1 MAKKTDLRRLT
12 HQELTQFRRQ
22 AVAQVQEG
30 VPIMDV
36 VRSMGVSRTA
46 LFHWLALY
54 RAGGWDALDAG
65 KRGGRKPKLDA
76 KAIEWLYRTLTND
89 QPTQWKFPFALWTL
103 KLVARLIHQ
112 ELGIRL
118 SRWSVSRLLRQL
130 GLSPQRPLFRAQQ
143 QDADQ
148 VARWKAEV
156 FPEIRRKAEQ
166 RKGVVYFLDESAVR
180 SDHHAGTTWAPK
192 GKTPVVRTTG
202 ARFSLNIIGAISP
215 RGEFRFMLYEKTM
228 SAQRFI
234 EFLKRLL
241 HDEPRPI
248 FLIVD
253 GHPVHR
259 SRAVKKFVESTQGR
273 LELHFLPPYS
283 PEINPVE
290 QVWNHAKN
298 HRIGKQLITGP
309 DQLKR
314 LVLST
319 LRSLQRRAKV
329 IRGFFR
335 HPECRYIIAEA

>member
-103 KLVARLIHQ
+103 KLVAKLIYQ
-112 ELGIRL
+112 EFGIHL

-130 GLSPQRPLFRAQQ
+130 GLTPQRPLFRAHQ

-166 RKGVVYFLDESAVR
+166 CKGVVYFLDESAVR

-215 RGEFRFMLYEKTM
+215 RGEFRFMLYEKSM
-228 SAQRFI
+228 NAQRFI

-241 HDEPRPI
+241 HDESRPI
-248 FLIVD
+248 FLVVD

-283 PEINPVE
+283 PEVNPVE

-298 HRIGKQLITGP
+298 HRVGKQLITGP

-314 LVLST
+314 LVLSA
-319 LRSLQRRAKV
+319 LRSLQRRAKI

>member
-103 KLVARLIHQ
+103 KLVTKLIHQ

-143 QDADQ
+143 QDAER
-148 VARWKAEV
+148 VSRWKAEV

-166 RKGVVYFLDESAVR
+166 CNGAVYFLDESAVR
-180 SDHHAGTTWAPK
+180 SDHHAGTTWSPK

-215 RGEFRFMLYEKTM
+215 QGEFRFMLYEKSM
-228 SAQRFI
+228 NAQRFI

-241 HDEPRPI
+241 NDEPRPI

-283 PEINPVE
+283 PEVNPIE

-298 HRIGKQLITGP
+298 HRIGKQVITGLV
-309 DQLKR
+309 QLKK
-314 LVLST
+314 LVLSA
-319 LRSLQRRAKV
+319 LRSLQRSADIV
-329 IRGFFR
+329 RGFFR

>member
-103 KLVARLIHQ
+103 KLVAKLIHQ

-143 QDADQ
+143 QDAER

-166 RKGVVYFLDESAVR
+166 CNGAVYFLDESAVR
-180 SDHHAGTTWAPK
+180 SDHHAGTSWSPK

-215 RGEFRFMLYEKTM
+215 QGEFRFMLYEKSM
-228 SAQRFI
+228 NAQRFI

-241 HDEPRPI
+241 NDEPRRI

-283 PEINPVE
+283 PEVNPIE

-298 HRIGKQLITGP
+298 HRIGKQVITGP
-309 DQLKR
+309 DQLKK
-314 LVLST
+314 LVLSA
-319 LRSLQRRAKV
+319 LRSLQRSADIV
-329 IRGFFR
+329 RGFFR
-335 HPECRYIIAEA
+335 HPECRYIIADS

>member
-103 KLVARLIHQ
+103 KLVAKLIHQ

-143 QDADQ
+143 QDAER

-166 RKGVVYFLDESAVR
+166 CNGAVYFLDESAVR
-180 SDHHAGTTWAPK
+180 SDHHAGTTWSPK

-215 RGEFRFMLYEKTM
+215 QGEFRFMLYEKSM
-228 SAQRFI
+228 NAQRFI

-241 HDEPRPI
+241 NDEPRPI

-283 PEINPVE
+283 PEVNPIE

-298 HRIGKQLITGP
+298 HRIGKQVITGP
-309 DQLKR
+309 DQLKK
-314 LVLST
+314 LVLSA
-319 LRSLQRRAKV
+319 LRSLQRSADIV
-329 IRGFFR
+329 RGFFR
-335 HPECRYIIAEA
+335 HPECRYIIAKA

>member
-22 AVAQVQEG
+22 AVAQVQSG
-30 VPIMDV
+30 VPVMDV

-65 KRGGRKPKLDA
+65 KRGGRRPKLDA
-76 KAIEWLYRTLTND
+76 KAIEWLYRTLTRD
-89 QPTQWKFPFALWTL
+89 PPTQWKFPFALWTL
-103 KLVARLIHQ
+103 KLVVQLIHR

-118 SRWSVSRLLRQL
+118 SRWSVARLLRQL
-130 GLSPQRPLFRAQQ
+130 GLSPQRPLWRAWQ
-143 QDADQ
+143 QDAGE

-156 FPEIRRKAEQ
+156 YPEIRRRARQ
-166 RKGVVYFLDESAVR
+166 RQGVIYFLDESAVR

-192 GKTPVVRTTG
+192 GKTPEVRATG
-202 ARFSLNIIGAISP
+202 ARFALNVIGAISP
-215 RGEFRFMLYEKTM
+215 QGEFRFMLFEKTLN
-228 SAQRFI
+228 AQRFI

-241 HDEPRPI
+241 HDEQRPI

-259 SRAVKKFVESTQGR
+259 SRAVRQFVESTRGH
-273 LELHFLPPYS
+273 LELYFLPPYS

-290 QVWNHAKN
+290 QVWNYAKN
-298 HRIGKQLITGP
+298 HRIGKQVITGP
-309 DQLKR
+309 GQLKR
-314 LVLST
+314 LVLSA
-319 LRSLQRRAKV
+319 LRSIQRLSAV
-329 IRGFFR
+329 VRGFFH
-335 HPECRYIIAEA
+335 HPECRYILAGT

>member
-76 KAIEWLYRTLTND
+76 KAIEWLYHTLTND

-103 KLVARLIHQ
+103 KLVAKLIHQ
-112 ELGIRL
+112 ERGIRL

-143 QDADQ
+143 QDAER

-166 RKGVVYFLDESAVR
+166 RKGAVYFLDESAVR
-180 SDHHAGTTWAPK
+180 SDHHAGTTWSPK

-215 RGEFRFMLYEKTM
+215 QGEFRFMLYEKSM
-228 SAQRFI
+228 NAQRFI

-241 HDEPRPI
+241 NDEPRRI

-253 GHPVHR
+253 GHPVHC

-283 PEINPVE
+283 PEVNPIE

-298 HRIGKQLITGP
+298 HRIGKQVITGP
-309 DQLKR
+309 DQLKK

-319 LRSLQRRAKV
+319 LWNLQRSADIV
-329 IRGFFR
+329 RGFFR
-335 HPECRYIIAEA
+335 HPECRYIIA

>member
-103 KLVARLIHQ
+103 KLVAKLIHQ

-143 QDADQ
+143 QDAER

-166 RKGVVYFLDESAVR
+166 CNGAVYFLDESAVR
-180 SDHHAGTTWAPK
+180 SDHHAGTTWSPK

-215 RGEFRFMLYEKTM
+215 QGEFRFMLYEKSM
-228 SAQRFI
+228 NAQRFI

-241 HDEPRPI
+241 NDEPRPI

-283 PEINPVE
+283 PEVNPIE

-298 HRIGKQLITGP
+298 HRIGKQVITGP
-309 DQLKR
+309 DQLKK
-314 LVLST
+314 LVLSA
-319 LRSLQRRAKV
+319 LRSLQRSADIV
-329 IRGFFR
+329 RGFFR
-335 HPECRYIIAEA
+335 HPECRYIMAKA

>member
-1 MAKKTDLRRLT
+1 
-12 HQELTQFRRQ
+12 
-22 AVAQVQEG
+22 
-30 VPIMDV
+30 MDV
-36 VRSMGVSRTA
+36 VRSMGVSRRA

-54 RAGGWDALDAG
+54 RSGGWDALDAG

-89 QPTQWKFPFALWTL
+89 QPTQWRFPFALWTL
-103 KLVARLIHQ
+103 KLVAKLIHQ

-118 SRWSVSRLLRQL
+118 SRWSISRLLRQL
-130 GLSPQRPLFRAQQ
+130 GLSPQRPLFRAYQ

-148 VARWKAEV
+148 VARWKADV
-156 FPEIRRKAEQ
+156 FPEIRRKARR

-202 ARFSLNIIGAISP
+202 TRFSLNIIGAISP
-215 RGEFRFMLYEKTM
+215 QGEFRFMLYEKSM
-228 SAQRFI
+228 NAQRFI

-241 HDEPRPI
+241 HDEPRPV

-259 SRAVKKFVESTQGR
+259 SRAVKKFVESTNGR

-298 HRIGKQLITGP
+298 HRVGRQAITGP
-309 DQLKR
+309 DQLKK
-314 LVLST
+314 LLLSA
-319 LRSLQRRAKV
+319 LRSLQKMTDTV
-329 IRGFFR
+329 RGFFR
-335 HPECRYIIAEA
+335 HPECQYIITGT

>member
-103 KLVARLIHQ
+103 KLVAKLIHQ

-143 QDADQ
+143 QDAER

-166 RKGVVYFLDESAVR
+166 CNGAVYFLDESAVR
-180 SDHHAGTTWAPK
+180 SDHHAGTTWSPK

-215 RGEFRFMLYEKTM
+215 QGEFRFMLYEKSM
-228 SAQRFI
+228 NAQRFI

-241 HDEPRPI
+241 NDEPRPI

-283 PEINPVE
+283 PEVNPIE

-298 HRIGKQLITGP
+298 HRIGKQVITGP
-309 DQLKR
+309 DQLKK
-314 LVLST
+314 LVLSA
-319 LRSLQRRAKV
+319 LRSLQRSADIV
-329 IRGFFR
+329 RGFFR
-335 HPECRYIIAEA
+335 HPECRYFIAKA

>member
-22 AVAQVQEG
+22 AVTQVQEG

-76 KAIEWLYRTLTND
+76 KAIEWLYHTLTND

-103 KLVARLIHQ
+103 KLVAKLIHQ

-118 SRWSVSRLLRQL
+118 SRWSVSRLLHQL

-143 QDADQ
+143 QDAEW

-166 RKGVVYFLDESAVR
+166 CNGAVYFLDESAVR
-180 SDHHAGTTWAPK
+180 SDHHAGTTWSPK

-215 RGEFRFMLYEKTM
+215 QGEFRFMLYEKSM
-228 SAQRFI
+228 NAQRFI

-241 HDEPRPI
+241 HDESRPI
-248 FLIVD
+248 FLVVD

-283 PEINPVE
+283 PEVNPIE

-298 HRIGKQLITGP
+298 HRIGKQVIAGP
-309 DQLKR
+309 DQLKK

-319 LRSLQRRAKV
+319 LRSLQRSADIV
-329 IRGFFR
+329 RGFFR
-335 HPECRYIIAEA
+335 HPECRYIIA

>member
-1 MAKKTDLRRLT
+1 MAEKKDLRRLT
-12 HQELTQFRRQ
+12 HQELTQFRHQ

-36 VRSMGVSRTA
+36 VRTMGVSRTA

-103 KLVARLIHQ
+103 KLVANLIHQ

-118 SRWSVSRLLRQL
+118 SRWSISRLLRQL

-180 SDHHAGTTWAPK
+180 SDHHAGTTWASK

-202 ARFSLNIIGAISP
+202 ARSSLNIIGAISP
-215 RGEFRFMLYEKTM
+215 RGEFRFMLYEKSM
-228 SAQRFI
+228 NAQRFI

-241 HDEPRPI
+241 HDESRPI

-283 PEINPVE
+283 PEVNPVE
-290 QVWNHAKN
+290 QVWNHTKN
-298 HRIGKQLITGP
+298 HRIGKQVITGP

-314 LVLST
+314 LVLSA

-335 HPECRYIIAEA
+335 HPECRYIMVEA